1 MKVTTN
7 IDSIDKLNSDYIRK
21 DLKKAAETD
30 TTAANYASDDSVE
43 ISSEALN
50 LKDMQAAAMQAPD
63 IREEMVSAI
72 KSQIESGT
80 YKISPERIAEQI
92 IEEAVRK

>member
-21 DLKKAAETD
+21 DLKKATETD

-50 LKDMQAAAMQAPD
+50 LKDMQAAAMQSPD